1 MKKLLSLILA
11 LSLLLSVAPAALSDE
26 EAPEETVVS
35 SETAPETVGGAD
47 ESAAGN
53 EDPVPAGTGEEE
65 EPVDEKPT
73 DAEETPS
80 QEGETPSQEGG
91 EENPACD
98 REDNPVGGGSGADQQ
113 EQVPVPAV
121 TEGSSGPEAG
131 SQEESAPK
139 DNEDGDADKVEDKD
153 AVILENAD
161 PDQTVNGE
169 NGAEPEKESEPD
181 EALPGL
187 AMDESEI
194 DENATAPDRLKKI
207 TLSNMSSKGVTLGW
221 SAVTTPFEA
230 DGYEIRWGKVNDF
243 NAKSVAD
250 SAFRLGANETNTAN
264 YFDGQLTCGVTY
276 YFFVRA
282 FYVNA
287 QGNPSAWAKP
297 LMKSYTPAP
306 GAPDS
311 DDFDIG
317 FSPNSAVKLV
327 LAWGKVDEADGYN
340 VYSDVDGVKTIVATL
355 NKNPDRPTVTISGIK
370 PAEKLKYRVYSYKT
384 VSGKQI
390 ESTESAV
397 KEFEYYIPSP
407 ADLQTVSV
415 GADSVKLT
423 WKAMGGATKYVV
435 ERNDGGD
442 EYEVISEQ
450 KGTTFTDTGLTFGRI
465 YTYYVTAWIDEWEG
479 ETTSGVDGQAT
490 GVAPGNVKV
499 VNADST
505 NSNTITWDNC
515 RPAEGYL
522 LEWSDAYDSSN
533 PGGTQWI
540 TIDVGN
546 QLSYVHQGLTVGTE
560 YAYRVTGYVNY
571 ADPDDPQ
578 TVSKV
583 KTPTSKVVTV
593 VAKPARPVI
602 ASLTNEN
609 STTQVLEWYSVA
621 GITGYEMQYSTS
633 STFATVMATVIVPA
647 PEGSPDTVAADHQE
661 CTNAKTYYYRVRA
674 YVEVPAGADGGVKKV
689 NGAYSATKA
698 LKCAPAIPE
707 NIVAEY
713 DETAGVNSVS
723 LRWSNADGA
732 TDFQIFSKEN
742 DAAWT
747 LVTTVKATQDDT
759 QQYTVKNLNVGS
771 EYSFAVKSVRTYS
784 KQTAVG
790 QLGYAAPE
798 KIELNVKPYTPEQA
812 DPAYTVVDRT
822 KVILYWKKA
831 NGISQYE
838 ITGECAEDE
847 SFKGTFGT
855 KRVTST
861 KLTVSGLKPGYSYT
875 FTIRSRV
882 VVNGTAEY
890 SDPVVWDNVVPT
902 SLAPATLTVKADT
915 KHYGAVLS
923 WTKSDGATGY
933 VVEKSSS
940 QDGPWTAIA
949 QIVGI
954 NELTY
959 NDTKLD
965 DNHSYSADQAGSDP
979 VYYRVK
985 SYIDHGGMQP
995 SKATAAASV
1004 QIRVPTPVIA
1014 LTSIDKTEIEVEVT
1028 NYAEIQK
1035 GTGPW
1040 KYEIYRSKKSGSGYT
1055 LMDVVTVDDAE
1066 TAPVWTDDGAN
1077 GSPIAYGTVYY
1088 YKVLATVKNE
1098 KGSEP
1103 SSSYSAVK
1111 SEQGKLKP
1119 VEGVFVS
1126 DIHGGSVLVGWDS
1139 MEAAT
1144 SGYDVF
1150 YRVKGTTAWKLFGS
1164 AGRTAQTKLV
1174 TGLNPKTTYE
1184 FAVAGKA
1191 KAGTA
1196 TIRGNYS
1203 EAPYPE
1209 ATTAIEPVIG
1219 LTVTPSTYNS
1229 LKLTWTKVQDA
1240 TSYQVF
1246 LEDPANPGVWVK
1258 KKTLTGT
1265 SVTLT
1270 SLGKNK
1276 KYNFFVRAI
1285 VSKNGITD
1293 ATGTGYKPSA
1303 MEDTES
1309 GYTAPAKVTGLKA
1322 SSIGKTALVLSFTGS
1337 SGANG
1342 YLVERF
1348 GPDQDMT
1355 TDVPEWQTDSN
1366 RTSYPITGL
1375 VAGTK
1380 YRFRVTPYGIENEV
1394 KLWGASAVYAV
1405 TTKNQ

>member
-1 MKKLLSLILA
+1 
-11 LSLLLSVAPAALSDE
+11 
-26 EAPEETVVS
+26 
-35 SETAPETVGGAD
+35 
-47 ESAAGN
+47 
-53 EDPVPAGTGEEE
+53 
-65 EPVDEKPT
+65 
-73 DAEETPS
+73 
-80 QEGETPSQEGG
+80 
-91 EENPACD
+91 
-98 REDNPVGGGSGADQQ
+98 
-113 EQVPVPAV
+113 
-121 TEGSSGPEAG
+121 
-131 SQEESAPK
+131 
-139 DNEDGDADKVEDKD
+139 
-153 AVILENAD
+153 
-161 PDQTVNGE
+161 
-169 NGAEPEKESEPD
+169 
-181 EALPGL
+181 
-187 AMDESEI
+187 MDDSEI

-207 TLSNMSSKGVTLGW
+207 TLSNMSSTGVTLGW
-221 SAVTTPFEA
+221 SAVTTPFDA
-230 DGYEIRWGKVNDF
+230 DGYEVRWGKVNDF
-243 NAKSVAD
+243 NAVAN
-250 SAFRLGANETNTAN
+250 SAFRLGANETNTAD
-264 YFDGQLTCGVTY
+264 YFDGRLTCGVTY

-311 DDFDIG
+311 NSFDIA

-327 LAWGKVDEADGYN
+327 FTWGKVDEADGYN
-340 VYSDVDGVKTIVATL
+340 VYSVVDGVKTNVATL
-355 NKNPDRPTVTISGIK
+355 NRNPDRPSVTISGIK
-370 PAEKLKYRVYSYKT
+370 PAEKLKYKIYSYKT

-390 ESTESAV
+390 ESTEGAE

-465 YTYYVTAWIDEWEG
+465 YTYYVTAWIDTWEG

-490 GVAPGNVKV
+490 GVAPANVKV
-499 VNADST
+499 VNTDST

-533 PGGTQWI
+533 PGGTQW
-540 TIDVGN
+540 TPIDVGN
-546 QLSYVHQGLTVGTE
+546 QLSYEHHGLTVGTE

-571 ADPDDPQ
+571 PDPDDPQ

-602 ASLTNEN
+602 ARLTNEDY
-609 STTQVLEWYSVA
+609 TTQKLEWNSVA

-633 STFATVMATVIVPA
+633 STFATGITTVDVPV
-647 PEGSPDTVAADHQE
+647 PDGNPDTVTAVHQA
-661 CTNAKTYYYRVRA
+661 CANATTYYYRVRA
-674 YVEVPAGADGGVKKV
+674 YVTVDAGDAVKKI
-689 NGAYSATKA
+689 NGEYSKTKS
-698 LKCAPAIPE
+698 LKCAPAIPA
-707 NIVAEY
+707 NVVAEY
-713 DETAGVNSVS
+713 DETAGINSVN
-723 LRWSNADGA
+723 LIWLNADGA
-732 TDFQIFSKEN
+732 TDFQVFSKEN
-742 DAAWT
+742 DAAWV
-747 LVTTVKATQDDT
+747 LVTTVKATQDGV

-784 KQTAVG
+784 GKTAVG
-790 QLGYAAPE
+790 QMGYAAPE
-798 KIELNVKPYTPEQA
+798 KIELDVKSFTPEKA
-812 DPAYTVVDRT
+812 DPAYTVVSRT
-822 KVILYWKKA
+822 KVTLKWKKA

-838 ITGECAEDE
+838 ITGECAEDP

-855 KRVTST
+855 KRVTAT
-861 KLTVSGLKPGYSYT
+861 KLDISGLKAGYSYT

-882 VVNGTAEY
+882 VVNGVANY
-890 SDPVVWDNVVPT
+890 SDPVVWENVVPT

-915 KHYGAVLS
+915 KHYGAILS

-933 VVEKSSS
+933 VIEKSSS
-940 QDGPWTAIA
+940 QDGPWSEIA

-965 DNHSYSADQAGSDP
+965 VNHSYSADQAGSDP
-979 VYYRVK
+979 VYYRVR
-985 SYIDHGGMQP
+985 SYIDHGGMQLSNP
-995 SKATAAASV
+995 TGVASV
-1004 QIRVPTPVIA
+1004 QIKVPTPVVT
-1014 LTSIDKTEIEVEVT
+1014 LTSIDKTEIEIEVT
-1028 NYAEIQK
+1028 NYEEIQK
-1035 GTGPW
+1035 GAGPW

-1055 LMDVVTVDDAE
+1055 LMDVVTVDDAG
-1066 TAPVWTDDGAN
+1066 TAPSWTDDGQN
-1077 GSPIAYGTVYY
+1077 GSPIVYGTVYY

-1103 SSSYSAVK
+1103 SSAYSAVK
-1111 SEQGKLKP
+1111 SGQGKLKP
-1119 VEGVFVS
+1119 VDGVEVL
-1126 DIHGGSVLVGWDS
+1126 DIHGGSVLVGWNRLDT
-1139 MEAAT
+1139 AT

-1164 AGRTAQTKLV
+1164 TGNTTYLKLV
-1174 TGLNPKTTYE
+1174 TGLNPKTAYE

-1203 EAPYPE
+1203 EAPYAT
-1209 ATTAIEPVIG
+1209 ATTAIEAVTG

-1229 LKLTWTKVQDA
+1229 LKLTWKKAQDA

-1246 LEDPANPGVWVK
+1246 MEDPANPGVWVK

-1270 SLGKNK
+1270 NLGRNK
-1276 KYNFFVRAI
+1276 KYNFFVRAVI
-1285 VSKNGITD
+1285 SKNEKTD
-1293 ATGTGYKPSA
+1293 ATGTGNGPSA
-1303 MEDTES
+1303 LEDTES

-1322 SSIGKTALVLSFTGS
+1322 SSIGKTALTLSFTAS

-1355 TDVPEWQTDSN
+1355 TDVPEWQSDSN
-1366 RTSYPITGL
+1366 RTSLPMTGL
-1375 VAGTK
+1375 TAGTK

-1394 KLWGASAVYAV
+1394 KLWGVSAVLTV
-1405 TTKNQ
+1405 TTKK